1 MGDKAS
7 LVRGAFLFCL
17 SHTGNMTIAAEFAG
31 ASRTQII
38 AMMRQDA
45 AFQQASEQAMREAE
59 ERVFFVAMER
69 AIKGVKVP
77 RFYQGAIIG
86 YVPIPSDMLLRYLL
100 ERLRVCDL
108 SSDADETDTS
118 PGEVRDTEHI
128 TARLK
133 AKMKEW
139 LDEGA

>member
-31 ASRTQII
+31 ASRAQII

-45 AFQQASEQAMREAE
+45 AFQQASGQAMQEAE

-77 RFYQGAIIG
+77 RFYQGASFG
-86 YVPIPSDMLLRYLL
+86 LRGFTKYSQGKA
-100 ERLRVCDL
+100 
-108 SSDADETDTS
+108 SS
-118 PGEVRDTEHI
+118 
-128 TARLK
+128 
-133 AKMKEW
+133 
-139 LDEGA
+139 

>member
-31 ASRTQII
+31 ASRAQII

-45 AFQQASEQAMREAE
+45 AFQQASEQAMQEAE

-86 YVPIPSDMLLRYLL
+86 YVPIPSDMLLRYVL
-100 ERLRVCDL
+100 E
-108 SSDADETDTS
+108 SSWL
-118 PGEVRDTEHI
+118 EHSNEFVFGK
-128 TARLK
+128 L
-133 AKMKEW
+133 W
-139 LDEGA
+139 QNGALTWPEPYLA